1 MILEE
6 FRIEPWEDSINNSSI
21 EEELQRR
28 QGITSNNWIWP
39 FIAQCDAELIMNHG
53 QYQEINTDN
62 KL

>member
-6 FRIEPWEDSINNSSI
+6 FRIEPWGDSINNSSI

-28 QGITSNNWIWP
+28 QGIISKNWICLLLPNAMQNW
-39 FIAQCDAELIMNHG
+39 LWHHG